1 MGILRTL
8 IRKIRDPLIR
18 FLAQGDLIIVGD
30 VLARPN
36 QPSLVTVQGGRRC
49 VIYGAISLHEDNP
62 GCIVP
67 SKCKFHKPCVAA
79 ESNNPFIPVVRV
91 DKHSSAELK

>member
-1 MGILRTL
+1 MLKTL

-36 QPSLVTVQGGRRC
+36 QPSLIMVQGGRQC
-49 VIYGAISLHEDNP
+49 VIYGAISVHEENP

-67 SKCKFHKPCVAA
+67 RKCKFHKPYVAT
-79 ESNNPFIPVVRV
+79 ESNNPFIPVVWV
-91 DKHSSAELK
+91 DMHSSVELK